1 MTDISTVLVTG
12 GAGFIGS
19 HLCER
24 LVSEGVE
31 VICLDN
37 FDPFYD
43 PEIKWE
49 NISNLLNLP
58 NFTLI
63 EGDIR
68 DLEKLRRIREGY
80 EFGAVIHLAARAG
93 VRRSAREPL
102 LYEEVNVR
110 GTLNLLESFKD
121 VPLKSFIFGSSS
133 SVYGIIRKAPTG
145 EDDETSRP
153 ISPYS
158 ATKKAGELLCYT
170 YHHLY
175 GIPVTCLRLFSVYGP
190 RMRPDLAIHKF
201 ARLIEAGEELPILGD
216 GRARRDYTYVS
227 DIVDGIISA
236 LKRPFGYEVFNLGN
250 SRAVELLEVVR
261 LLETELGR
269 RARLKFLPP
278 HPSDVPETCADIS
291 KAGKMLGYS
300 PKVDIA
306 VGIREFV
313 RWFRRRHQMN

>member
-1 MTDISTVLVTG
+1 MIEVSTVLVTG

-24 LVSEGVE
+24 LVSEGIE
-31 VICLDN
+31 VVCLDN

-43 PEIKWE
+43 PKIKRQ
-49 NISNLLNLP
+49 NISYLMNLP

-68 DLEKLRRIREGY
+68 DLEALRQVRRRY
-80 EFGAVIHLAARAG
+80 EFGAVVHLAARAG

-102 LYEEVNVR
+102 LYEEVNVK

-121 VPLKSFIFGSSS
+121 ASLKSFIFGSSS
-133 SVYGIIRKAPTG
+133 SVYGIIRKAPTK
-145 EDDETSRP
+145 EDDEASRP

-158 ATKKAGELLCYT
+158 ATKKAGELLCHT

-175 GIPVTCLRLFSVYGP
+175 GMPITCLRLFSVYGP

-201 ARLIEAGEELPILGD
+201 ARLIELGEELPILGD

-236 LKRPFGYEVFNLGN
+236 LKKPFGYEVFNLGN

-261 LLETELGR
+261 LLEKCLGKAAKLR
-269 RARLKFLPP
+269 FLPP
-278 HPSDVPETCADIS
+278 HPSDVPETYADIS
-291 KAGKMLGYS
+291 KAERMLGYS
-300 PKVDIA
+300 PKVEIS

-313 RWFRRRHQMN
+313 RWFKRHHQ

>member
-24 LVSEGVE
+24 LVSEGIE
-31 VICLDN
+31 VVCLDN

-43 PEIKWE
+43 PKIKWG

-68 DLEKLRRIREGY
+68 DLKTLRRIREGY

-110 GTLNLLESFKD
+110 GTLNLLETFKD
-121 VPLKSFIFGSSS
+121 ASLKSFIFGSSS
-133 SVYGIIRKAPTG
+133 SVYGIIREAPTG

-175 GIPVTCLRLFSVYGP
+175 DIPVTCLRLFSVYGP

-250 SRAVELLEVVR
+250 SRAVELLEIVR
-261 LLETELGR
+261 LLEKSLGKA
-269 RARLKFLPP
+269 ARLKFLPP

-291 KAGKMLGYS
+291 RAVRMLGYS
-300 PKVDIA
+300 PKVEIS

-313 RWFRRRHQMN
+313 RWFKHHQ

>member
-1 MTDISTVLVTG
+1 MSTVLVTG

-43 PEIKWE
+43 PKIKRQ

-68 DLEKLRRIREGY
+68 DHERLRWIKEGY
-80 EFGAVIHLAARAG
+80 EIGAVVHLAARAG

-102 LYEEVNVR
+102 LYEEVNVK
-110 GTLNLLESFKD
+110 GTLNLLETFKGAS
-121 VPLKSFIFGSSS
+121 LKSFIFGSSS
-133 SVYGIIRKAPTG
+133 SVYGIIRKGPTR
-145 EDDETSRP
+145 EEDETSRP

-158 ATKKAGELLCYT
+158 ATKKAGELLCHT

-175 GIPVTCLRLFSVYGP
+175 GMPITCLRLFSVYGP

-201 ARLIEAGEELPILGD
+201 ARLIESGEELPILGD
-216 GRARRDYTYVS
+216 GRAKRDYTFVS

-261 LLETELGR
+261 LLEKSLGKA
-269 RARLKFLPP
+269 ARLKFLPP
-278 HPSDVPETCADIS
+278 HPSDVPETYADIS
-291 KAGKMLGYS
+291 KAERMLGYS
-300 PKVDIA
+300 PKVEIA
-306 VGIREFV
+306 TGIREFV
-313 RWFRRRHQMN
+313 RWFKRHR